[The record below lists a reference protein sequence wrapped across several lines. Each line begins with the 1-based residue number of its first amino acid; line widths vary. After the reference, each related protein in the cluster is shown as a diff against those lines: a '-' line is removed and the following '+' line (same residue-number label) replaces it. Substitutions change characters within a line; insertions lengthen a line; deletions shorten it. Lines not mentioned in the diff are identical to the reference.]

1 MGFKRARVAAV
12 THQEATITVQAR
24 DDNGLN
30 ESGNRGGSQ
39 IGQESGHVLEGELK
53 GSAG

>member
-1 MGFKRARVAAV
+1 MAAV
-12 THQEATITVQAR
+12 THQEANDTVQAR
-24 DDNGLN
+24 DDNGLH